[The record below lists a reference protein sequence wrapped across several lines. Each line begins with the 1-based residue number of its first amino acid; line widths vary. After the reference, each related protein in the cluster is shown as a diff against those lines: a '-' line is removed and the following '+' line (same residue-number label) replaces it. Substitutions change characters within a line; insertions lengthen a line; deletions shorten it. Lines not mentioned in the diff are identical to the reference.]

1 MRILTKRP
9 PTHPGEI
16 LLKDFLEPLGL
27 SQSDLANAIHVS
39 YQRINELVN
48 EKRGITYSTALRLSK
63 FFGNS
68 PQFWLNLQQ
77 NWDMY
82 HVFKE
87 EEEELKTIRDF
98 QIKKYPKISCG
109 TGVSPVQIEGGR
121 GRPPHKMNNLF
132 LGNPLCNLHQFSRI

>member
-1 MRILTKRP
+1 MRIPAKRP

-27 SQSDLANAIHVS
+27 SQTDLANAIHVS

-48 EKRGITYSTALRLSK
+48 QKRGITLSTALRLSK

-82 HVFKE
+82 HVLKE
-87 EEEELKTIRDF
+87 EEEELNTI
-98 QIKKYPKISCG
+98 
-109 TGVSPVQIEGGR
+109 VQF
-121 GRPPHKMNNLF
+121 N
-132 LGNPLCNLHQFSRI
+132 S

>member
-48 EKRGITYSTALRLSK
+48 EKRGITLSTALRLSK

-87 EEEELKTIRDF
+87 EEEELNTIVQFNSNDDEARAHFPREPKT
-98 QIKKYPKISCG
+98 C
-109 TGVSPVQIEGGR
+109 
-121 GRPPHKMNNLF
+121 
-132 LGNPLCNLHQFSRI
+132 